1 VDDRPD
7 GGGVTAARRWLGP
20 ALALAF
26 VLAPAFF
33 WEGGV
38 VEEEAL
44 GFLRNYWGD
53 RTVVQRVFD
62 PRGFDYYQG
71 RELSYAVD
79 FLDAQWIRLVMAG
92 GGLVF
97 IPPSALAAS
106 LGVVLA
112 WTLGLPRALPGLDR
126 VTSWCLLL
134 VYLSNF
140 AVLSTMGLLYR
151 SAKPLV
157 PPLLLAALL
166 FVFREL
172 REPRA
177 GPRASFAW
185 VCLPCLAMSLLDRQ
199 GLFYTA
205 GLTAVLA
212 ALWLRRRRGGTLAL
226 AGAAAIATW
235 ALYNYAVGP
244 WIIHA
249 ANGYWPEFRFQRLR
263 PSRLMYPQP
272 WIEGYTLLRD
282 WTSVLLGS
290 LPLWLPA
297 LAGVALVLLHLRW
310 RKRGPGRGDLGLAAL
325 LLLAVAAQI
334 AMVAVMVQR
343 HDPVTWVDHRVWYYP
358 LPFQAL
364 LVFAFAVGLERMTL
378 ARGGTL
384 PRVVPV
390 VLALVALANV
400 LQWPERRAVM
410 ESGPWFA
417 DVSRRSEALERSFRA
432 GQADPLLDGD
442 YRRFFF
448 ESLALFPR
456 LGARA
461 GARVEEAAGVDV
473 AQLREGRLFA
483 WAEREAHLT
492 AAVPAAGTYRLAGGL
507 WLRAGDTASVFLGT
521 QPPRLLTE
529 VRRAAPTDG
538 AEAFSLALPLGAGRT
553 DILLLSKLPET
564 EIRRERRRIPV
575 AVGLLLPIA
584 IRPESG
590 AARWPRLRRDRL

>member
-1 VDDRPD
+1 VAERPD
-7 GGGVTAARRWLGP
+7 EGGVKAAAAGRWLGP
-20 ALALAF
+20 AFALAL
-26 VLAPAFF
+26 VLAPALF
-33 WEGGV
+33 WKGGV
-38 VEEEAL
+38 IEEEAL
-44 GFLRNYWGD
+44 GFLRNYWSD
-53 RTVVQRVFD
+53 RTVIQRVFD
-62 PRGFDYYQG
+62 PRGYDYYQG

-79 FLDAQWIRLVMAG
+79 FLDAQWIRLVLG
-92 GGLVF
+92 RGWLFF

-112 WTLGLPRALPGLDR
+112 WAVGLPRALPGLDR
-126 VTSWCLLL
+126 VTAWCLLL

-157 PPLLLAALL
+157 PPLLLAVLL
-166 FVFREL
+166 FVLREL

-177 GPRASFAW
+177 GPRSAFAW
-185 VCLPCLAMSLLDRQ
+185 VYVPCLAMSLLDRQ

-205 GLTAVLA
+205 GLTAVVA
-212 ALWLRRRRGGTLAL
+212 VLWARTRRGAPLVV
-226 AGAAAIATW
+226 AGAASIATW

-263 PSRLMYPQP
+263 PSRLLDPQP
-272 WIEGYTLLRD
+272 WAEGYALLRD

-290 LPLWLPA
+290 LPLWLLA
-297 LAGVALVLLHLRW
+297 LSGAVLLLLHFRW
-310 RKRGPGRGDLGLAAL
+310 RKRGPDRRDVRLAAL
-325 LLLAVAAQI
+325 LLLAVVTQL

-343 HDPVTWVDHRVWYYP
+343 HEPVTWIDHRVWYYP

-364 LVFAFAVGLERMTL
+364 LVFGVAVGLERATR

-384 PRVVPV
+384 PHVVPA

-400 LQWPERRAVM
+400 LQWPERRTVM

-448 ESLALFPR
+448 ESLARFPR
-456 LGARA
+456 LAARA
-461 GARVEEAAGVDV
+461 GARVEEAGGVDV
-473 AQLREGRLFA
+473 AELREGRLFA

-492 AAVPAAGTYRLAGGL
+492 ADVPATGTYRLAGGL
-507 WLRAGDTASVFLGT
+507 WLRAGDGASILLGSH
-521 QPPRLLTE
+521 PPRLLAE
-529 VRRAAPTDG
+529 IRRTAPADG
-538 AEAFSLALPLGAGRT
+538 AELFSLTVPLPAGRT
-553 DILLLSKLPET
+553 DLTVLSRLPES
-564 EIRRERRRIPV
+564 EIRRERQRVRV
-575 AVGLLLPIA
+575 AFGLLLPIA
-584 IRPESG
+584 LWPDARG
-590 AARWPRLRRDRL
+590 AGAP

>member
-7 GGGVTAARRWLGP
+7 EGGVRAAAAAGRWLGP

-26 VLAPAFF
+26 VLAPALF
-33 WEGGV
+33 WQGGV

-53 RTVVQRVFD
+53 RTVVQRIFD
-62 PRGFDYYQG
+62 PRGYDYYQG

-79 FLDAQWIRLVMAG
+79 FLDAQWIRLVLSRG
-92 GGLVF
+92 WLVF
-97 IPPSALAAS
+97 VPPSALAAS

-112 WTLGLPRALPGLDR
+112 WALGLRRALPGLDR
-126 VTSWCLLL
+126 GTSWCLLL

-166 FVFREL
+166 FVVREL

-185 VCLPCLAMSLLDRQ
+185 LYVPCLVMSLLDRQ

-212 ALWLRRRRGGTLAL
+212 ALWLRKRRGGTLAL
-226 AGAAAIATW
+226 AGSAAITTW
-235 ALYNYAVGP
+235 ALYNYVLGP

-263 PSRLMYPQP
+263 PSRLMDPQP

-297 LAGVALVLLHLRW
+297 LAGVALVLLHFRA
-310 RKRGPGRGDLGLAAL
+310 RRRAPDRRDAGLAAL
-325 LLLAVAAQI
+325 LLLGVAAQV
-334 AMVAVMVQR
+334 AMVAIMVQR
-343 HDPVTWVDHRVWYYP
+343 HAPVTWLDHRVWYYP

-364 LVFAFAVGLERMTL
+364 LVFGLAVGLERMTL

-384 PRVVPV
+384 PRVVPA
-390 VLALVALANV
+390 VLVLVALANV
-400 LQWPERRAVM
+400 TQWPERRVVM

-417 DVSRRSEALERSFRA
+417 DVSRRSESLERSFRA

-448 ESLALFPR
+448 ESLARFPR
-456 LGARA
+456 LAARA
-461 GARVEEAAGVDV
+461 GARVEEAGGVET
-473 AQLREGRLFA
+473 AELREGRLFA

-492 AAVPAAGTYRLAGGL
+492 ADVPVAGAYRLAGGL
-507 WLRAGDTASVFLGT
+507 WLRGGDSASILLGS
-521 QPPRLLTE
+521 QPPRLLAE
-529 VRRAAPTDG
+529 VRRAAPSDG
-538 AEAFSLALPLGAGRT
+538 AEPFSLTVTLPAGRT
-553 DILLLSKLPET
+553 DFMVLSRRPGT
-564 EIRRERRRIPV
+564 EIRRERKRVPV
-575 AVGLLLPIA
+575 ALGLLLPVA
-584 IRPESG
+584 IRPDASG
-590 AARWPRLRRDRL
+590 TGAP